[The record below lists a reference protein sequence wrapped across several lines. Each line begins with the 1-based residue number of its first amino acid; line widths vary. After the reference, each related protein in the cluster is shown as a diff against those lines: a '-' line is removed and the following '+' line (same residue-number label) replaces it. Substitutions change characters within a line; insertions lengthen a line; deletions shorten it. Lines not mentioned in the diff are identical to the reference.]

1 MTENRPRSRTSLP
14 HRFFNSCVVLICC
27 AGALLGGCSIRR
39 RPSIP
44 WATAIQVR
52 PVIQPQ
58 TATEIPEDPIP
69 ELRLEFPALPTR
81 VTTHNGPVRP
91 RVPAATSA
99 GAGAESERSESS
111 LITPQLSGEET
122 ATAQQQTNQSLSIA
136 ERNLQSARGR
146 RLNAAQAD
154 LVSKIRGFLKD
165 AHEAAKVADWARAR
179 SLSKKA
185 QVLSEELV
193 TSL

>member
-91 RVPAATSA
+91 RMQPVQK
-99 GAGAESERSESS
+99 SS
-111 LITPQLSGEET
+111 GVV
-122 ATAQQQTNQSLSIA
+122 
-136 ERNLQSARGR
+136 R
-146 RLNAAQAD
+146 RACYFTLAC
-154 LVSKIRGFLKD
+154 SFLTVFHVYSRYRQRPCGPGH
-165 AHEAAKVADWARAR
+165 ACDWMR
-179 SLSKKA
+179 
-185 QVLSEELV
+185 
-193 TSL
+193 

>member
-1 MTENRPRSRTSLP
+1 M
-14 HRFFNSCVVLICC
+14 
-27 AGALLGGCSIRR
+27 RR
-39 RPSIP
+39 RPSII
-44 WATAIQVR
+44 WATATQVR

-58 TATEIPEDPIP
+58 TATATEIPEDPIP
-69 ELRLEFPALPTR
+69 ELRLESPALPSR
-81 VTTHNGPVRP
+81 MMTTHNGPARP

-99 GAGAESERSESS
+99 GAGTDSEKSESS

-122 ATAQQQTNQSLSIA
+122 AAAQQQTNQSLSIA